1 MRRKRTRESE
11 GLASAA
17 RAHVL
22 RRLRDAARLAR
33 DGLPE
38 SIDQFRELLGDVAAR
53 AAAWD
58 VAHGDPR
65 AASSV
70 LRAAL
75 AIGEDGAGEPVREFL
90 LIPYGEVVVD
100 RPVQGGNFVFTRRHA
115 ESAAQWFEQIG
126 RKLAIDYEHQSF
138 DRLNTRPDGLRP
150 AAGWIGRLQA
160 REDGLWAADVTWT
173 PRARELLRS
182 GEYRYFSPVI
192 YWTDAERSDVAGL
205 GPVALTNDPAMRGV
219 PGLAAGSAAEPPDA
233 SDAVDEPAEDGA
245 APREE
250 VEAELELLRRQLR
263 SQEADTFVERGL
275 RQGRIVEC
283 TSQDWREEYLR
294 DPQTAVERLQ
304 RAPVL
309 LPPGRVIQPPQPGAR
324 SAAVGLADVHGRL
337 GIEAADLEAY
347 ERAAAAGRVRRF
359 SGASE

>member
-1 MRRKRTRESE
+1 MRRKQSKGGE

-22 RRLRDAARLAR
+22 RGLRDAARLAR

-53 AAAWD
+53 AEAWD
-58 VAHGDPR
+58 VAHGDSR

-90 LIPYGEVVVD
+90 LIPYGEVLVD

-150 AAGWIGRLQA
+150 AAGWIGRLEA
-160 REDGLWAADVTWT
+160 REDGLWAAEVTWT

-192 YWTDAERSDVAGL
+192 YWTDTERSDVAGL

-219 PGLAAGSAAEPPDA
+219 PGLAAGRAADTPD
-233 SDAVDEPAEDGA
+233 STNSEDEPIADGA
-245 APREE
+245 PPREE

-294 DPQTAVERLQ
+294 DPQEAAERLQ

-309 LPPGRVIQPPQPGAR
+309 LPPGRVIQSRQPGAPTATEGTAEVYR
-324 SAAVGLADVHGRL
+324 RL
-337 GIEAADLEAY
+337 GIEPADLEAY

-359 SGASE
+359 AGASE